1 MIAVTKNRI
10 IKKPLGVF
18 SLAMMNVIAV
28 DSLRSLPIAA
38 QFGYAL
44 IFFYLLA
51 ALLFFIPT
59 ALVTAELATTW
70 PSTGGAYIWIRTAF
84 GVRWGWFAIWLQW
97 IYNVVWYPTILSFVI
112 AAFAYLID
120 PHLVQHKIY
129 LLSTILIIW
138 WSVTAL
144 SCLGLRVSSWLS
156 SIGAL
161 VGTLIPMLF
170 MIVLAIIWIKSA
182 RPLAIHFSSYS
193 FFPSLNNFNNLAFLT
208 TIIFGLMGLEMSA
221 VHAGDV
227 HNPQKDFPR
236 ALFWSAS
243 LILIT
248 LIMGSLAIALII
260 PVKQLNILSGLTE
273 AYVVFFNSYHLP
285 FFIPIIISLIIIGSL
300 CSISTWV
307 IGPTRGLLIA
317 TFESQITGLN
327 WLLKVNRFGAP
338 VSLLLFQGILVSLL
352 TSFFILIPS
361 VNETYWLLSVMTAQL
376 AVLFYIFLFLTALRL
391 RYKEASRNR
400 AYHIPGGTWGIWIV
414 STAGLMGCFITFILG
429 FFPPKGIEVSNL
441 FKFDLILIG
450 GLLLFCL
457 PPIICAGWALALKR
471 TENKNSFKK

>member
-1 MIAVTKNRI
+1 MIAATKKPI

-236 ALFWSAS
+236 ALFWSTS

-248 LIMGSLAIALII
+248 LVMGSLAIALII
-260 PVKQLNILSGLTE
+260 PVNQLNILSGLTE
-273 AYVVFFNSYHLP
+273 AYVAFFNSYHLP

-317 TFESQITGLN
+317 TYESQITGLN

-338 VSLLLFQGILVSLL
+338 VSLLLFQG
-352 TSFFILIPS
+352 T
-361 VNETYWLLSVMTAQL
+361 
-376 AVLFYIFLFLTALRL
+376 
-391 RYKEASRNR
+391 
-400 AYHIPGGTWGIWIV
+400 
-414 STAGLMGCFITFILG
+414 
-429 FFPPKGIEVSNL
+429 
-441 FKFDLILIG
+441 
-450 GLLLFCL
+450 
-457 PPIICAGWALALKR
+457 
-471 TENKNSFKK
+471 

>member
-1 MIAVTKNRI
+1 MSGATQKI

-59 ALVTAELATTW
+59 ALVTAELATSW

-97 IYNVVWYPTILSFVI
+97 VYNVVWYPTILSFVI

-120 PHLVQHKIY
+120 PQLIQHKFY
-129 LLSTILIIW
+129 LLSTILMIW
-138 WSVTAL
+138 WLVTAL

-156 SIGAL
+156 SVGAL
-161 VGTLIPMLF
+161 VGTLIPMFF
-170 MIVLAIIWIKSA
+170 MIVLAIIWVKHSH
-182 RPLAIHFSSYS
+182 PLAIHFSAYS
-193 FFPSLNNFNNLAFLT
+193 FFPNLSNFNNVAFLT

-227 HNPQKDFPR
+227 HHPQKDFPR
-236 ALFWSAS
+236 ALFWSSS
-243 LILIT
+243 LILIS
-248 LIMGSLAIALII
+248 LILGSLAIALIV
-260 PVKQLNILSGLTE
+260 PANQLSILSGLTE
-273 AYVVFFNSYHLP
+273 AYVAFFNSYHLP

-317 TFESQITGLN
+317 TFESQIRDLDR
-327 WLLKVNRFGAP
+327 LLKVNSYGAP
-338 VSLLLFQGILVSLL
+338 VNLLIFQGVLVSVL
-352 TSFFILIPS
+352 TSLFILLPS
-361 VNETYWLLSVMTAQL
+361 INETYWLLSVMTAQL
-376 AVLFYIFLFLTALRL
+376 AVLFYFFLFITALRL
-391 RYKEASRNR
+391 RYKEPSRSR
-400 AYHIPGGTWGIWIV
+400 SYHIPGGQWGIWIV
-414 STAGLMGCFITFILG
+414 CMAGLVGCLITFILG
-429 FFPPKGIEVSNL
+429 FFPPSGIEVQNL
-441 FKFDLILIG
+441 LKFDLILLG
-450 GLLLFCL
+450 GLFLFCL
-457 PPIICAGWALALKR
+457 PPLICVGFPL
-471 TENKNSFKK
+471 TFKKEGNTNQIG

>member
-1 MIAVTKNRI
+1 MIGATKNKV

-38 QFGYAL
+38 KFGYTL

-51 ALLFFIPT
+51 GLLFFIPT
-59 ALVTAELATTW
+59 ALVTAELATSW

-84 GVRWGWFAIWLQW
+84 GMRWGWCAIWLQW

-112 AAFAYLID
+112 ATFAYLID
-120 PHLVQHKIY
+120 PQLVHHKFY

-138 WSVTAL
+138 WLVTAL
-144 SCLGLRVSSWLS
+144 SCLGLRVSSWVS
-156 SIGAL
+156 SVGAL

-170 MIVLAIIWIKSA
+170 MIVLASIWIKNSH
-182 RPLAIHFSSYS
+182 PQAIHFSWSS

-236 ALFWSAS
+236 AIFWSAS
-243 LILIT
+243 LILIS
-248 LIMGSLAIALII
+248 LILGSLSIALIV
-260 PVKQLNILSGLTE
+260 PAKQLSILSGLTE
-273 AYVVFFNSYHLP
+273 AYVAFFNSYHLP
-285 FFIPIIISLIIIGSL
+285 VFIPTIISLIIIGSL

-307 IGPTRGLLIA
+307 IGPTRGLLVA
-317 TFESQITGLN
+317 TFESQIRGLQG
-327 WLLKVNRFGAP
+327 LLKVNSYGVP
-338 VSLLLFQGILVSLL
+338 VSLLVFQGILVSLL
-352 TSFFILIPS
+352 SSIFILIPS
-361 VNETYWLLSVMTAQL
+361 VQETYWLLSVMTAQL

-391 RYKEASRNR
+391 RYKEPSRTR
-400 AYHIPGGTWGIWIV
+400 TYHIPGGKWGIWIV
-414 STAGLMGCFITFILG
+414 CTAGLVGCLITFILG
-429 FFPPKGIEVSNL
+429 FFPPSDIQVHNL
-441 FKFDLILIG
+441 LNFHLILLG
-450 GLLLFCL
+450 GLFLFCL
-457 PPIICAGWALALKR
+457 PPIIYAGWTTLRKI
-471 TENKNSFKK
+471 ENNNQIG

>member
-1 MIAVTKNRI
+1 MIAATKKRI

-129 LLSTILIIW
+129 LLCTILIIW

-182 RPLAIHFSSYS
+182 RPLAIHFSSNS

-208 TIIFGLMGLEMSA
+208 NIIFGLMGLEMSA

-248 LIMGSLAIALII
+248 LVMGSLAIALII
-260 PVKQLNILSGLTE
+260 PVNQLNILSGLTE
-273 AYVVFFNSYHLP
+273 AYVAFFNSYHLP

-317 TFESQITGLN
+317 TYESQITGLN

-338 VSLLLFQGILVSLL
+338 VSLLIFQGILVSLL
-352 TSFFILIPS
+352 TSLFILIPS

-376 AVLFYIFLFLTALRL
+376 AVLFYIFLFLSALRL
-391 RYKEASRNR
+391 RYKEASRSR

-429 FFPPKGIEVSNL
+429 FFPPQGIEMSNL
-441 FKFDLILIG
+441 IKFDLILLG

-457 PPIICAGWALALKR
+457 PPIICARVGFR
-471 TENKNSFKK
+471 SKKS

>member
-1 MIAVTKNRI
+1 MMGDIKTRF
-10 IKKPLGVF
+10 KKPLGVF

-70 PSTGGAYIWIRTAF
+70 PNTGGAYVWVRTAF
-84 GVRWGWFAIWLQW
+84 GARWGWFAIWLQW

-120 PHLVQHKIY
+120 PHLMQHKIY

-138 WSVTAL
+138 WLVTAL

-170 MIVLAIIWIKSA
+170 MIVLAIIWIKASH
-182 RPLAIHFSSYS
+182 PLAIHFSSHLL
-193 FFPSLNNFNNLAFLT
+193 FPSLNNFNNLAFLT

-227 HNPQKDFPR
+227 RNPQQDFPR
-236 ALFWSAS
+236 ALFWSANLILIS
-243 LILIT
+243 LIL
-248 LIMGSLAIALII
+248 GSLAIALIV
-260 PVKQLNILSGLTE
+260 PVNQLSILSGLTE
-273 AYVVFFNSYHLP
+273 AYVAFFSSYHLS

-317 TFESQITGLN
+317 TSESQIVGLN
-327 WLLKVNRFGAP
+327 WLLKINRFGAP
-338 VSLLLFQGILVSLL
+338 VSLLVFQGVLVSLL
-352 TSFFILIPS
+352 TSLFILIPS
-361 VNETYWLLSVMTAQL
+361 VNETYWTLSVMTAQL

-391 RYKEASRNR
+391 RYKEADRSR
-400 AYHIPGGTWGIWIV
+400 AYCIPGGKWGISIV
-414 STAGLMGCFITFILG
+414 CIMGLVGCLITFILG
-429 FFPPKGIEVSNL
+429 FFPPSGVAVNNL
-441 FKFDLILIG
+441 LKFDKILLG
-450 GLLLFCL
+450 GLFLFCL
-457 PPIICAGWALALKR
+457 PPIICVRWARVSKK
-471 TENKNSFKK
+471 TEKNNQVC

>member
-1 MIAVTKNRI
+1 MMGVIKNKNI
-10 IKKPLGVF
+10 NKPLGVF

-44 IFFYLLA
+44 VFFYLLA
-51 ALLFFIPT
+51 ALFFFIPT
-59 ALVTAELATTW
+59 ALVTAELATSW

-120 PHLVQHKIY
+120 PQLVHHKLY

-138 WSVTAL
+138 WLVTAL
-144 SCLGLRVSSWLS
+144 SCLGLRVSNWLS

-161 VGTLIPMLF
+161 LGTLIPMLF
-170 MIVLAIIWIKSA
+170 MIVLAVIWFKSSH
-182 RPLAIHFSSYS
+182 PLAINFSFHS
-193 FFPSLNNFNNLAFLT
+193 FFPSLNNLSNLAFLT

-227 HNPQKDFPR
+227 RNPQKDFPR
-236 ALFWSAS
+236 ATLWSAS
-243 LILIT
+243 LILIS
-248 LIMGSLAIALII
+248 LILGSLAIALIV
-260 PVKQLNILSGLTE
+260 PAGQLSILSGLTE

-317 TFESQITGLN
+317 TFESQIKGLD
-327 WLLKVNRFGAP
+327 WLLKINSYDAP
-338 VSLLLFQGILVSLL
+338 VSLLIFQGVLVSLL
-352 TSFFILIPS
+352 TSLFIMIPS
-361 VNETYWLLSVMTAQL
+361 INETYWLLSVMTAQL
-376 AVLFYIFLFLTALRL
+376 AVLFYLFLFLTALRL
-391 RYKEASRNR
+391 RYKEPNRNCS
-400 AYHIPGGTWGIWIV
+400 YHIPGGKWGIWIV
-414 STAGLMGCFITFILG
+414 CMAGIIGCLVTFILG
-429 FFPPKGIEVSNL
+429 FFPPTGIETHNL
-441 FKFDLILIG
+441 LKFDLILLS
-450 GLLLFCL
+450 GLLLFCF
-457 PPIICAGWALALKR
+457 PPLICAGCALA
-471 TENKNSFKK
+471 FKKE

>member
-1 MIAVTKNRI
+1 MGGAVISKT

-59 ALVTAELATTW
+59 ALVTAELATSW

-84 GVRWGWFAIWLQW
+84 GERWGWFAIWLQW

-112 AAFAYLID
+112 AAFAFLMN
-120 PHLVQHKIY
+120 PQWAQHKLY

-138 WSVTAL
+138 WLVTGL
-144 SCLGLRVSSWLS
+144 SCLGLRVSNWLS
-156 SIGAL
+156 SVGAL
-161 VGTLIPMLF
+161 LGTLVPMLF
-170 MIVLAIIWIKSA
+170 IIVLAIIWIKSSQ
-182 RPLAIHFSSYS
+182 PLAINFSSSS
-193 FFPSLNNFNNLAFLT
+193 FLPNLNNFNNLAFLT

-227 HNPQKDFPR
+227 RNPQKDFPR
-236 ALFWSAS
+236 AIFWSAS
-243 LILIT
+243 LILIS
-248 LIMGSLAIALII
+248 LILGSLSIALIV
-260 PVKQLNILSGLTE
+260 PAKQLSILSGLTE
-273 AYVVFFNSYHLP
+273 AYVTFFNSYHFP

-317 TFESQITGLN
+317 TSESKITGLR
-327 WLLKVNRFGAP
+327 WLLKVNRLGAP
-338 VSLLLFQGILVSLL
+338 VSLLLVQGVLVSLL
-352 TSFFILIPS
+352 SSLFILIPS

-391 RYKEASRNR
+391 RYKEAEKNR
-400 AYHIPGGTWGIWIV
+400 VYRIPGGNWGIWIV
-414 STAGLMGCFITFILG
+414 TGAGLVGCLATFILG
-429 FFPPKGIEVSNL
+429 FFPPSGIEVGNL
-441 FKFDLILIG
+441 IKFDMILLCGI
-450 GLLLFCL
+450 LLFCL
-457 PPIICAGWALALKR
+457 PPIVCSLWGLAVRK
-471 TENKNSFKK
+471 TKKNNQSC